1 MKRFKGLQGLQA
13 VALLCLAASAHA
25 QPRPVPEAWFVNAL
39 SDSYPVHFSVT
50 DATERAGESHPKKAW
65 FGWVWSEGAD
75 EKDWPELYPGTK
87 AFNLLDTLSDNARK
101 VVSKRAEAKDLG
113 FPALGV
119 GPGDELWLLVGQRE
133 ELGRARDWERLLDTV
148 ESAYRQVVAPGSA
161 GASPHAYRSIGKLG
175 LCDIWSAPLP
185 ETGSLGE
192 WQPHQLNQ
200 AAPEAVDDDSYEG
213 VSGAAKSVKV
223 RRFLRWL
230 EGCSIE
236 KMEKSRKEIDLQL
249 FPIFNQPDKYFLE
262 IRKVTAESLGWREID
277 PTGWTS
283 GIRTKASLPNLPS
296 AQVPQEVDLGEL
308 SDNLCQND
316 KLAKFCED
324 EQEVRQRLY
333 IFRQEVDVP
342 SPPRTNLLQA
352 CRDALNRDCQG
363 GRFAE
368 STDLGPYRRTYEGP
382 WMISS
387 EPSIQ
392 SEMVKG
398 KIRWSIPS
406 GAEVKVGEAQLLRI
420 ENKPIP
426 LLVIS
431 TPLWKRPW
439 AWALVALTL
448 GGVGLLVHRKKRSR
462 TRRDSGNVDPNVGDN
477 QAAAFVKPAQASPD
491 EGSETKT
498 ASGCA
503 QQILDEAH
511 QVDLEALPPQPPK
524 PDEDGLEAL
533 DAKPRATSEEVSKS
547 NNQPAL
553 MDDQAPTDVVSAQSP
568 TVETSV
574 EIASVEGEEEAGGL
588 QAQMSAHGQILSDRR
603 PLPGGEGKARD
614 VIAAEGLQETT
625 FWKYMS
631 SAARQALDK
640 IKQPQRDLETQDTL
654 LRQASEMLDAKL
666 VMLRSQLFTE
676 FTKSPELEQWLVSL
690 KDEHRQDFNL
700 EEALGKIRDAGTKS
714 AQTARDAFN
723 NTASALATLQDTTVR
738 RTMEFQETVL
748 ATVATHKD
756 ELLSSVLETL
766 QAELSGLAVTAVNEA
781 RGSILEDL
789 RQDLNIQEALG
800 GIRDAGTKSAQTAR
814 DAFNN
819 TASALATLQDTTV
832 RRTTEFQETV
842 LATVA
847 TQKDELLS
855 SIRETLQAEL
865 SGLAVTAVNEA
876 RGSILED
883 LRQDLN
889 LEEALGKIRDTGTKS
904 AQTARDAFNNTAS
917 ALATLQDTTVR
928 RTTEFQE
935 TVLATVA
942 TQKDELL
949 SSVRETLQAEL
960 SGLAVTAI
968 NEARD
973 TILEDLRKETQNEIS
988 QAVDERWKR
997 YAGFFEQTAPMFEDK
1012 ARLEQLLEAL
1022 LIFEKV
1028 PQLATAIAE
1037 LSRQLPFEGLLSA
1050 VAPDHLNL
1058 LEDSRRLADEHG
1070 RAEYGQIRQEIERL
1084 EPRET
1089 KESFQKGVES
1099 LGQLGFWIRSIWSA
1113 LRPLGT
1119 LRDIVDPLPEVARQ
1133 EWLGAFRCLR
1143 SFELVDAPTFR
1154 RLARGIRN
1162 EESVTEAELSFLR
1175 SCGIS
1180 GTADPV
1186 LSRLQTYLI
1195 CRGEPGRL
1203 GEVGLALQYLI
1214 EAFPREHIAEKARR
1228 GAFEQGLR
1236 TILTSASLPTDL
1248 HALIAS
1254 AAEGVGFRYRPVP
1267 YYRSRV
1273 DDSRFDF
1280 IGRLIGAIDLA
1291 ERVGFVVDLEP
1302 YTIVR
1307 LDCPFFFV
1315 ARDGVYYS
1323 GRACIARQ

>member
-738 RTMEFQETVL
+738 RTTEFQETVL

-800 GIRDAGTKSAQTAR
+800 GIRDA
-814 DAFNN
+814 
-819 TASALATLQDTTV
+819 
-832 RRTTEFQETV
+832 
-842 LATVA
+842 
-847 TQKDELLS
+847 
-855 SIRETLQAEL
+855 
-865 SGLAVTAVNEA
+865 
-876 RGSILED
+876 
-883 LRQDLN
+883 
-889 LEEALGKIRDTGTKS
+889 GTKS